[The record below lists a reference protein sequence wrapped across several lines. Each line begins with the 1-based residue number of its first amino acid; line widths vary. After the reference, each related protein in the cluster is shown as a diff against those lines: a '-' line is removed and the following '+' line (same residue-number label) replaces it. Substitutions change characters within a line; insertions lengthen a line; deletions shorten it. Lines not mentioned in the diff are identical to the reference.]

1 MKPVLIIFLAV
12 LAIVLGFSVFS
23 LRKEILSVRESTAF
37 YEKRSDDL
45 QRELIR
51 VNRVCDEKERFLNE
65 IEQSIA
71 ELEST
76 VQLETLEHHIPKK
89 TWSEIKPVVDKLQ
102 AFREERKNNKSSEK
116 SSVGTKKP

>member
-76 VQLETLEHHIPKK
+76 VQLETLKRHMPKK